1 MVKAKTIF
9 KVDHHSKAIQLS
21 NNNPMVG
28 GAVNLEGEV
37 RTASDMM
44 PIHRCLEMILLAS
57 K

>member
-9 KVDHHSKAIQLS
+9 NVDHHSKAIQLS
-21 NNNPMVG
+21 NSPMVG